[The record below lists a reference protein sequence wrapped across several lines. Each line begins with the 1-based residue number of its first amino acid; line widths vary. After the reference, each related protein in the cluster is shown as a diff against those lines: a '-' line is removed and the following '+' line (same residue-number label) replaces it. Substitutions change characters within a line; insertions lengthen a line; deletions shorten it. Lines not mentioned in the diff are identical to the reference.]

1 MEEEDEEN
9 APTQRQSE
17 AEAQK
22 IEISQKSKQKHHLPT
37 IKEIVSEENAVSP
50 LKFKR
55 EHSIET
61 PKRLQLAVTDIIVK
75 DYDEADD
82 DEERSYSSG
91 DLNQNE
97 STRQVD

>member
-9 APTQRQSE
+9 VSTQRPSE

-22 IEISQKSKQKHHLPT
+22 VEMSQKKKQHHLPT

-55 EHSIET
+55 EQSMET
-61 PKRLQLAVTDIIVK
+61 PKRL
-75 DYDEADD
+75 
-82 DEERSYSSG
+82 
-91 DLNQNE
+91 
-97 STRQVD
+97 